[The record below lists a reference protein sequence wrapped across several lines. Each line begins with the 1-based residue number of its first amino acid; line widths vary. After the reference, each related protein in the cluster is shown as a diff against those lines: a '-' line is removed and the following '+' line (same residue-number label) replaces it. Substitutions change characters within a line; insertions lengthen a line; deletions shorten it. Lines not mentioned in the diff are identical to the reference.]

1 MINFYTNLYIIQ
13 TGLKIGL
20 KDRLV
25 INHIYNFILISVKKK
40 FF

>member
-13 TGLKIGL
+13 TGLKIEL

-25 INHIYNFILISVKKK
+25 INHLQFYTYIC
-40 FF
+40 

>member
-20 KDRLV
+20 KDKLV
-25 INHIYNFILISVKKK
+25 INHLQFYTYIYVKKK

>member
-1 MINFYTNLYIIQ
+1 MINFYINLYIIQ

-25 INHIYNFILISVKKK
+25 INHLQFYTYMLKKNF
-40 FF
+40 FN

>member
-25 INHIYNFILISVKKK
+25 INHLQFYIYVKKK